1 MSRNF
6 YITREEVYD
15 TLDFKGS
22 ILSAKKI
29 DSAISSASRSI
40 EALVDRKFYPS
51 VATKYFDATGGN
63 ELWLEIP
70 DMLISA
76 TTVTGGDQ
84 VISPLDYSLEPR
96 NYGPPYN
103 KLKLNLGSDASF
115 AGNSSTG
122 QVSIDGVWGYN
133 NSVAPATTLSLGA
146 SSSET
151 TVDVEDSSVVGIG
164 NILLIGSEYM
174 DVTNK
179 QLVDTT
185 QNSSALNPNKNDVS
199 ITGVTGLHVDEI
211 IQIDSEQMKIISVAG
226 TTLTVERAYGGTVL
240 AVHHNGSD
248 IYAYRRLVVSRG
260 VNGSTATSHL
270 ADTVVSIVEFPADIV
285 ELCLAETVNILQQRL
300 AGYGRTVGTG
310 DNLREAKGAALAQMR
325 SAVIKTYRRYKLA

>member
-29 DSAISSASRSI
+29 DSAIASASRSI

-51 VATKYFDATGGN
+51 VATKYFDATGGT

-76 TTVTGGDQ
+76 TSVTGGDQ

-103 KLKLNLGSDASF
+103 ALKLNLGSDASF

-122 QVSIDGVWGYN
+122 QVSINGTWGYYS
-133 NSVAPATTLSLGA
+133 SVTPVTTLSLA
-146 SSSET
+146 TSSSGT
-151 TVDVEDSSVVGIG
+151 TVDVGDSSVVGIG
-164 NILLIGSEYM
+164 SILLVGSEYM

-185 QNSSALNPNKNDVS
+185 QNASVLNANKNDVS
-199 ITGVTGLHVDEI
+199 ITGITGLNIDEV

-226 TTLTVERAYGGTVL
+226 TTLTVERAHGGTVL
-240 AVHHNGSD
+240 AAHTAGTD

-270 ADTVVSIVEFPADIV
+270 VGATVSVVEFPADIV

-300 AGYGRTVGTG
+300 AGYGRTVGAG

-325 SAVIKTYRRYKLA
+325 SAVVKTYRRYKLA